1 MVTVW
6 TGVPSMPGVDPDV
19 EAEQRFLKDHPNVF
33 IDPQGDGS
41 VTAKVHVDANS
52 QAEAEDEA
60 RHLVEEA
67 MKAAGR
73 TVLPEEI
80 SSDTAAS
87 EGIPIA
93 PGPDGASF
101 N

>member
-1 MVTVW
+1 MDDYVVTVW

-19 EAEQRFLKDHPNVF
+19 EAEQRFLRDHPNLS

-41 VTAKVHVDANS
+41 VEATVRVAANS
-52 QAEAEDEA
+52 QGEAYDEA
-60 RHLVEEA
+60 RRLVEEA

-87 EGIPIA
+87 EG
-93 PGPDGASF
+93 SR
-101 N
+101 

>member
-1 MVTVW
+1 
-6 TGVPSMPGVDPDV
+6 MPGVDPDV
-19 EAEQRFLKDHPNVF
+19 EAEQRFLRDHPNLS

-41 VTAKVHVDANS
+41 VEATVRVAANS
-52 QAEAEDEA
+52 QGEAYDEA
-60 RHLVEEA
+60 RRLVEEA

-87 EGIPIA
+87 EG
-93 PGPDGASF
+93 SR
-101 N
+101 

>member
-1 MVTVW
+1 
-6 TGVPSMPGVDPDV
+6 MPGVDPDI

-41 VTAKVHVDANS
+41 VTAEVHVDANS
-52 QAEAEDEA
+52 QGEAEDEA
-60 RHLVEEA
+60 RRLVEEA

-80 SSDTAAS
+80 SSDTAAG
-87 EGIPIA
+87 EG
-93 PGPDGASF
+93 SQ
-101 N
+101 